1 MPHLFIIL
9 LKINLVLLL
18 FAATYYLVLRR
29 LTFYVLNRCFLVL
42 GIVFSTA
49 YPFIDLTDFFHQQ
62 ETNNAVVTYLPQLNE
77 KASALVPAG
86 FFINN
91 WPILSALFYLGV
103 VLMTIRLA
111 IQFISLYKIH
121 RKSNPST
128 VANYKVRTLDESVSP
143 FSFWQTI
150 YVNPTLHNERELDT
164 ILAHEMVH
172 VKQWHSVDI
181 ILAEL
186 SVVFYWFNPGVWLMK
201 KAVKEN
207 LEFITDQKI
216 LKKGMD
222 RKTYQYS
229 LLGVG
234 QLSTSVAIVNNF
246 NLSDL
251 KKRIKMMNVK
261 RSSKLTLSR
270 YAFALPVL
278 LLTTL
283 AFTVSK
289 KDVKAHLPQLSK
301 IIPQLSVEEEQP
313 TETSIVVKAKKQKTV
328 KKDSQPKV
336 QKKDT
341 VLKINH
347 FVNTIVIKRDSNA
360 TGKLSVSELQHM
372 MDAVKARLNLSVE
385 DKPVVSGKVAQ
396 VLFYKKDSV
405 TNEKVGEAKKISIA
419 FRTKAKFEE
428 DKALASENG
437 KVVMIKAIKVGDTSL
452 LADKVEYLV
461 NGKLTA
467 SEDLKKI
474 NPNDIQNVQVIKSI
488 VSGRPK
494 IHIETKKKAEL

>member
-1 MPHLFIIL
+1 MPDLFIIL

-29 LTFYVLNRCFLVL
+29 LTFYVLNRCFLVF

-49 YPFIDLTDFFHQQ
+49 YPFIDLTEFFHKQ
-62 ETNNAVVTYLPQLNE
+62 EVVTYLPQLNQ
-77 KASALVPAG
+77 KASELVPTG

-91 WPILSALFYLGV
+91 WPYLSALFYLGV
-103 VLMTIRLA
+103 LVMTVRLA
-111 IQFISLYKIH
+111 IQFISLYRIH
-121 RKSNPST
+121 RKSSPNT
-128 VANYKVRTLDESVSP
+128 VANYNVRTLNESVSP

-150 YVNPTLHNERELDT
+150 YVNPSLHNEQELNT
-164 ILAHEMVH
+164 ILAHETVH

-222 RKTYQYS
+222 RKAYQYS

-234 QLSTSVAIVNNF
+234 QLNTSVAIVNNF

-270 YAFALPVL
+270 YALALPVL

-283 AFTVSK
+283 AFTISK
-289 KDVKAHLPQLSK
+289 KEVKAHLPQLAK
-301 IIPQLSVEEEQP
+301 IIPHLNVEEKEQP
-313 TETSIVVKAKKQKTV
+313 EEKVLVAAPKSVKVAEKKVLAAPV
-328 KKDSQPKV
+328 KKDTLYKV
-336 QKKDT
+336 KHIVSTLFFDRDT
-341 VLKINH
+341 
-347 FVNTIVIKRDSNA
+347 NA
-360 TGKLSVSELQHM
+360 
-372 MDAVKARLNLSVE
+372 
-385 DKPVVSGKVAQ
+385 SGKPSLNEIEEMMANITANLRLPVGQKPIVNGKVSQ
-396 VLFYKKDSV
+396 VFVYKKDSLDAGV
-405 TNEKVGEAKKISIA
+405 TGETPKMSIKFRSLNKVEGSNVPVAKGEKKVIIVRGFKKIADSVAMDDVKMIV
-419 FRTKAKFEE
+419 
-428 DKALASENG
+428 NG
-437 KVVMIKAIKVGDTSL
+437 KVYPSK
-452 LADKVEYLV
+452 
-461 NGKLTA
+461 
-467 SEDLKKI
+467 DLSNI
-474 NPNDIQNVQVIKSI
+474 NPNEIQHVQVIKGEGKNSQ
-488 VSGRPK
+488 
-494 IHIETKKKAEL
+494 IHIDLKKRAEL

>member
-49 YPFIDLTDFFHQQ
+49 YPFIDLTEFFNQQ
-62 ETNNAVVTYLPQLNE
+62 ESNNTVVTYLPELNQ
-77 KASALVPAG
+77 KASDLVPAG

-91 WPILSALFYLGV
+91 WPILSTLFYLGV
-103 VLMTIRLA
+103 LLMTIRLA
-111 IQFISLYKIH
+111 TQFISLYRIH
-121 RKSNPST
+121 CKSNPET
-128 VANYKVRTLDESVSP
+128 VANYKVRTLEESVSP

-150 YVNPTLHNERELDT
+150 YVNPSLHNEKELDT

-201 KAVKEN
+201 KAIKEN

-216 LKKGMD
+216 LRKGMD

-234 QLSTSVAIVNNF
+234 QLNTSVAIANNF

-270 YAFALPVL
+270 YALALPVL

-283 AFTVSK
+283 AFTISK
-289 KDVKAHLPQLSK
+289 KDVKAHLPQLVK
-301 IIPQLSVEEEQP
+301 IIPHLTIEEERP
-313 TETSIVVKAKKQKTV
+313 KENLVVAAPKKEKVAKKKTQKEIL
-328 KKDSQPKV
+328 KR
-336 QKKDT
+336 DT
-341 VLKINH
+341 LYRINH
-347 FVNTIVIKRDSNA
+347 FVSTLFIKRDSGTTKPN
-360 TGKLSVSELQHM
+360 LSGIDEILA
-372 MDAVKARLNLSVE
+372 AVKDGLNLSN
-385 DKPVVSGKVAQ
+385 DKKPIINGKISQ
-396 VLFYKKDSV
+396 VFVYKKDSINTGV
-405 TNEKVGEAKKISIA
+405 TGEGAKMSIK
-419 FRTKAKFEE
+419 FRSIGKFEE
-428 DKALASENG
+428 GDAPIPRG
-437 KVVMIKAIKVGDTSL
+437 DKVVIVRGYRKVADSAAIDDIKM
-452 LADKVEYLV
+452 LV
-461 NGKLTA
+461 NGKAYPAREL
-467 SEDLKKI
+467 SNI
-474 NPNDIQNVQVIKSI
+474 NPDEIKQVQVIK
-488 VSGRPK
+488 GDGK
-494 IHIETKKKAEL
+494 NAQLHIELKKKAEL

>member
-18 FAATYYLVLRR
+18 FAATYYLILRR
-29 LTFYVLNRCFLVL
+29 LTFYVLNRCFLVF

-49 YPFIDLTDFFHQQ
+49 YPFIDLTEFFDKQ
-62 ETNNAVVTYLPQLNE
+62 EVVAYLPQLNQ
-77 KASALVPAG
+77 KASELVPTG

-91 WPILSALFYLGV
+91 WPYLSALFYLGV
-103 VLMTIRLA
+103 LVMTVRLA
-111 IQFISLYKIH
+111 IQFISLYRIH
-121 RKSNPST
+121 RKSSPST
-128 VANYKVRTLDESVSP
+128 VANYNVRTLNESVSP

-150 YVNPTLHNERELDT
+150 YVNPSLHNEKELDT
-164 ILAHEMVH
+164 ILAHETVH

-222 RKTYQYS
+222 RKAYQYS

-234 QLSTSVAIVNNF
+234 QLNTSVPIVNNF

-270 YAFALPVL
+270 YALALPVL

-283 AFTVSK
+283 AFTISK
-289 KDVKAHLPQLSK
+289 KEVKAHLPQLAK
-301 IIPQLSVEEEQP
+301 IIPHLTVDEEVKPEEKVVV
-313 TETSIVVKAKKQKTV
+313 TARKKEKIVKNKIKEEPV
-328 KKDSQPKV
+328 KKD
-336 QKKDT
+336 T
-341 VLKINH
+341 LYRINH
-347 FVNTIVIKRDSNA
+347 IVSTLFFDRDTNASGRPSLSEIKEMMAAVTEKLGLPRTQKPIVNGKISQVFV
-360 TGKLSVSELQHM
+360 
-372 MDAVKARLNLSVE
+372 
-385 DKPVVSGKVAQ
+385 
-396 VLFYKKDSV
+396 YKKDS
-405 TNEKVGEAKKISIA
+405 TIAGAMGESPKVSI
-419 FRTKAKFEE
+419 KF
-428 DKALASENG
+428 KSIG
-437 KVVMIKAIKVGDTSL
+437 KVEEVDLPIPNGEKMIIVRGFKKTADSVSL
-452 LADKVEYLV
+452 DDVKMIV
-461 NGKLTA
+461 NGKAYPSKEL
-467 SEDLKKI
+467 SNI
-474 NPNDIQNVQVIKSI
+474 NPNEIQHVQVIKGEGKKSQ
-488 VSGRPK
+488 
-494 IHIETKKKAEL
+494 IHVELKKRAEL

>member
-49 YPFIDLTDFFHQQ
+49 YPFIDLTEFFNQQ
-62 ETNNAVVTYLPQLNE
+62 EINTVTAYLPQLNQ
-77 KASALVPAG
+77 KAAELVPTG

-91 WPILSALFYLGV
+91 WPILSGLFYFGV
-103 VLMTIRLA
+103 LLMGIRLA
-111 IQFISLYKIH
+111 VQFISLYKIH
-121 RKSNPST
+121 RKSSPAT
-128 VANYKVRTLDESVSP
+128 VANYKVRALKESVSP

-150 YVNPTLHNERELDT
+150 YLNPTLHNEKELDT

-172 VKQWHSVDI
+172 VKQWHSIDI

-216 LKKGMD
+216 LRKGMD
-222 RKTYQYS
+222 KKAYQYS

-234 QLSTSVAIVNNF
+234 QLNTSVAIVNNF

-251 KKRIKMMNVK
+251 KKRIRMMNSK

-283 AFTVSK
+283 AFTVSR
-289 KDVKAHLPQLSK
+289 KDIKAHLPQLSEMIK
-301 IIPQLSVEEEQP
+301 AEVKENTEQP
-313 TETSIVVKAKKQKTV
+313 IIEKIEPLKPRSVKRKLILQTPKKGDSISKMDVLINTV
-328 KKDSQPKV
+328 YV
-336 QKKDT
+336 
-341 VLKINH
+341 
-347 FVNTIVIKRDSNA
+347 KRDSA
-360 TGKLSVSELQHM
+360 SKRLEEMLSTLKVKFNIPDDVKFTANRVDKQVFVFKSDTV
-372 MDAVKARLNLSVE
+372 DAEKIEHLKNITLSF
-385 DKPVVSGKVAQ
+385 KGKVSSAGIP
-396 VLFYKKDSV
+396 
-405 TNEKVGEAKKISIA
+405 TEK
-419 FRTKAKFEE
+419 
-428 DKALASENG
+428 G
-437 KVVMIKAIKVGDTSL
+437 KVVMIRAFKVGDSL
-452 LADKVEYLV
+452 TKDKIDYVI
-461 NGKLTA
+461 NGKA
-467 SEDLKKI
+467 SFANDLDKL
-474 NPNDIQNVQVIKSI
+474 NPNEIQQVHVIKNGDTPQI
-488 VSGRPK
+488 R
-494 IHIETKKKAEL
+494 IELKKAEL

>member
-49 YPFIDLTDFFHQQ
+49 YPFIDLTEFFHQR
-62 ETNNAVVTYLPQLNE
+62 EVVAYLPELNQ
-77 KASALVPAG
+77 KASALVRTG

-103 VLMTIRLA
+103 LFMTVRLA

-121 RKSNPST
+121 KKSNPNT

-150 YVNPTLHNERELDT
+150 YVNPSLHNEKELNT

-172 VKQWHSVDI
+172 VKQWHSIDI

-216 LKKGMD
+216 LRKGMD
-222 RKTYQYS
+222 RKAYQYS

-234 QLSTSVAIVNNF
+234 QLNNSVAIVNNF

-251 KKRIKMMNVK
+251 KKRIQMMNVK
-261 RSSKLTLSR
+261 RSSRLTLSR
-270 YAFALPVL
+270 YALALPVL
-278 LLTTL
+278 LVTTL

-289 KDVKAHLPQLSK
+289 KEIKANLPQFAK
-301 IIPQLSVEEEQP
+301 IIPQLADNEEKPKEVV
-313 TETSIVVKAKKQKTV
+313 SVVKTKRAKISAKAQGTKIKT
-328 KKDSQPKV
+328 
-336 QKKDT
+336 DT
-341 VLKINH
+341 IFKMREV
-347 FVNTIVIKRDSNA
+347 VNTIFIKRDS
-360 TGKLSVSELQHM
+360 G
-372 MDAVKARLNLSVE
+372 
-385 DKPVVSGKVAQ
+385 
-396 VLFYKKDSV
+396 
-405 TNEKVGEAKKISIA
+405 
-419 FRTKAKFEE
+419 
-428 DKALASENG
+428 
-437 KVVMIKAIKVGDTSL
+437 AI
-452 LADKVEYLV
+452 
-461 NGKLTA
+461 GKLTA
-467 SEDLKKI
+467 SELAAMMAAMKEKVGSFADVNSPITNGKVNKVVIYRQNGVDTAKMAEAKKMAI
-474 NPNDIQNVQVIKSI
+474 TFKATAKFEDDKPLQTDKAKMVTIRAFKFGDSTAHDQIEYVVNGKVSRINDIKNLNPDDIEQINVIKGSEKKPQI
-488 VSGRPK
+488 R
-494 IHIETKKKAEL
+494 IEMKKRADL

>member
-1 MPHLFIIL
+1 MPHLFVIL

-42 GIVFSTA
+42 GIIFSTV
-49 YPFIDLTDFFHQQ
+49 YPFIDLTEFFHRQ
-62 ETNNAVVTYLPQLNE
+62 EVNNAVTAYLPQLNQT
-77 KASALVPAG
+77 AAGLMPTG

-91 WPILSALFYLGV
+91 WPILSSLFYLGV
-103 VLMTIRLA
+103 LLMTCRLA

-121 RKSNPST
+121 QKSRLGT
-128 VANYKVRTLDESVSP
+128 VANYKVRLLKESVSP
-143 FSFWQTI
+143 FSFWQTVYI
-150 YVNPTLHNERELDT
+150 NPALHSEKELDA

-172 VKQWHSVDI
+172 VRQWHTLDI

-207 LEFITDQKI
+207 LEFITDQNI

-222 RKTYQYS
+222 KKAYQYS

-234 QLSTSVAIVNNF
+234 QLTASVAIVNNF

-251 KKRIKMMNVK
+251 KKRIQMMNSK

-289 KDVKAHLPQLSK
+289 KDIKKHLPQLSK
-301 IIPQLSVEEEQP
+301 MVAAVKEHKEPVVEKIEPAKLKSVKRKPALQ
-313 TETSIVVKAKKQKTV
+313 VAKKV
-328 KKDSQPKV
+328 
-336 QKKDT
+336 DT
-341 VLKINH
+341 LSKIDVL
-347 FVNTIVIKRDSNA
+347 VNAVYVKRDSTNEHLKHFEEILSTLKVKFNLPEDVKVTANKTDKQVFIFKSDTVNA
-360 TGKLSVSELQHM
+360 DKI
-372 MDAVKARLNLSVE
+372 ARLKNIAVNF
-385 DKPVVSGKVAQ
+385 KGKITDRQ
-396 VLFYKKDSV
+396 
-405 TNEKVGEAKKISIA
+405 NMPIEKG
-419 FRTKAKFEE
+419 R
-428 DKALASENG
+428 
-437 KVVMIKAIKVGDTSL
+437 VVMIRAFKTSDSLTKHEIDYVINGKTSL
-452 LADKVEYLV
+452 SDDFKKLNPSEIQRVQIIKNGDK
-461 NGKLTA
+461 
-467 SEDLKKI
+467 S
-474 NPNDIQNVQVIKSI
+474 Q
-488 VSGRPK
+488 
-494 IHIETKKKAEL
+494 IHIEMKKKAEL